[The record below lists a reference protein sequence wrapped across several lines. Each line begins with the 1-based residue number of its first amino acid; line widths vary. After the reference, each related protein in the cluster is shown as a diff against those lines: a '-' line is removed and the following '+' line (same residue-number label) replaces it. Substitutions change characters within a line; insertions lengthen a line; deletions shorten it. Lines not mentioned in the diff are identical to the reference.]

1 VSPARAH
8 HFASLGRE
16 LQRIGLGTVNFR
28 LDRRGAAFAVLDR
41 WADLGGDL
49 LDTAAVYGHGESES
63 VVGRWMAARGARER
77 TVILT
82 KGGHPD
88 AAWRSRVS
96 PAAIQADLTAS
107 LERLG
112 TDHIELYLLHRDDTT
127 VPVDELVDALDAEVR
142 AGRASTVGV
151 SNWTVERLEAAR
163 TYAARAGRTSPA
175 WSSAH
180 VGLAV
185 PVQTAWP
192 GAIDAMDPASRAFYA
207 GGGVALIAWSA
218 QSNGFFADDFGPA
231 GTAPEI
237 VAAYDS
243 ATNRARRD
251 RARELGRARG
261 LTAGQV
267 ALASVLAQPHVSIAL
282 AGARDPGGV
291 EALWRTLD
299 VELDGP
305 DRRWLEDGA
314 GAPGG

>member
-1 VSPARAH
+1 MSAARARYV
-8 HFASLGRE
+8 ASLGRE

-28 LDRRGAAFAVLDR
+28 LDRRDAAFAVLDR

-77 TVILT
+77 TVVLT

-112 TDHIELYLLHRDDTT
+112 TDHIELYLLHRDDPT
-127 VPVDELVDALDAEVR
+127 VPVDELVDAEVR

-185 PVQTAWP
+185 PVQAAWP

-231 GTAPEI
+231 GIAPEI

-267 ALASVLAQPHVSIAL
+267 ALASVLAQPHVSFAL

-291 EALWRTLD
+291 EVLWRTLD
-299 VELDGP
+299 VELDGS